1 MLSPKSITSPITTSK
16 ENLKKILY
24 LGMRPSEKDPSE
36 VLDSELLYAI
46 GQISEVYSND
56 NLTTMKTA
64 LEGKVME
71 EYKWSRPKMPYHI
84 TSNLIN

>member
-1 MLSPKSITSPITTSK
+1 MK
-16 ENLKKILY
+16 
-24 LGMRPSEKDPSE
+24 PSEKDPSE
-36 VLDSELLYAI
+36 IFDNQVLYAI
-46 GQISEVYSND
+46 EKIYEVYPYDILN
-56 NLTTMKTA
+56 TMKAA